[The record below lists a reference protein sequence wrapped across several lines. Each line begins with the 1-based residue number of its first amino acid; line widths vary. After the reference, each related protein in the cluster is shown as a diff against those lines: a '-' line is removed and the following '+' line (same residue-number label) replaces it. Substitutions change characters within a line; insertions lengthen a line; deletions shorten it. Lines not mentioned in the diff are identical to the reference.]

1 MSKLVAWLEENGL
14 GQLAGV
20 FLKNDVDLDV
30 LPHLSDE
37 DLKELGL
44 SLGQRRRFL
53 VALREAPP
61 VTPATTDEAA
71 KDGAESPILD
81 DEAERRQLTVMF
93 CDLVGSTELSQTLDP
108 EELREVLRRYHD
120 AVTGAISSHGGH
132 VAKLLGDGVLAYFGW
147 PHAQEDDASR
157 AILSALS
164 AVSAVTGIEAG
175 GTALAARAGIA
186 TGPVVI
192 GDMRGE
198 TARERGAIAGPT
210 PNLAA
215 RLQGVADPG
224 EVLIHG
230 ATRKLVGAIFDLE
243 PRGARQLKGFADPV
257 EMWRVVGA
265 ARSVSRFEALH
276 GSGLTDFVGRDHD
289 IGLLLDRWRLAR
301 DGEGQA
307 VLLSGE
313 AGVGKSR
320 VVREFTV
327 RLEVEDCLW
336 LRYQCSPHETN
347 SAFQPIIAE
356 IEDSAGFRREDSAE
370 IRLDKLERHLA
381 ADFPDA
387 RVSEAASLFAA
398 LLGQS
403 ANRYPPVEMTAQR
416 RKQHTVELLAKRLA
430 ARARQGS
437 LVVVVEDI
445 HWIDHS
451 TLEVLD
457 AIVPRVRD
465 LPVLIVMTC
474 RPEFQSKWGGQG
486 HVTLHSLHRLGRGDG
501 RAIAERIAGGK
512 ALPQEVLARIVEQ
525 TDGIPLFV
533 EELTKTVLEA
543 GILEERE
550 DRYEL
555 TGPLPALAIPTT
567 LQDSLMARLDRL
579 SPVKRVVQAAACIGR
594 AFDASLLA
602 AALPIKQAELDDA
615 LGQLVAAELIFRQ
628 SGNDGDERYIFKHAL
643 VQDAAYASL
652 LTSAKRSLHEKL
664 ALALDGTDDPDPLEL
679 ARHFS
684 GAGIHER
691 SAELFLSAGQRAMAN
706 SALPEAIGALTLG
719 LQAVE
724 ALPRSEPSA
733 RLELDLRVALGTARM
748 ASFGWAHPSV
758 SEALE
763 PAFPL
768 ARTFADE
775 DALGSILWGLWVHY
789 QTRSEF
795 PRAHEWLG
803 ELEKVVREQP
813 ASDLPL
819 VFDMSA
825 GCQCF
830 WEAEYSNAL
839 EHTDRVTAVYDPA
852 KHARITDLTNHDPLV
867 ISQHWA
873 GSLADWI
880 AGRPRRSLERLDEAL
895 FLAREITHPFNLVF
909 ALTAGSTSLVY
920 LNMTD
925 RLMAHCDEAATVAT
939 EEALG
944 PFSEHVNIMQW
955 RGAAHVQRGDF
966 QRGHDL
972 AKRGNDFWTASGGR
986 ICTAMFRSWIAR
998 GLQGLGRIEEA
1009 AALNA
1014 TNIAHCRRT
1023 GDRFMEPECLR
1034 LQGELALLGAAP
1046 DPAAA
1051 EQLFH
1056 EALSIAAGHG
1066 ARSWELRAAMSLA
1079 RLLQTQDRRKEG
1091 IAILAPVL
1099 EYFEEGMY
1107 TTDCVTASTL
1117 LASLD

>member
-416 RKQHTVELLAKRLA
+416 RKQHTVELLAKRL
-430 ARARQGS
+430 S
-437 LVVVVEDI
+437 LI
-445 HWIDHS
+445 HI
-451 TLEVLD
+451 
-457 AIVPRVRD
+457 
-465 LPVLIVMTC
+465 
-474 RPEFQSKWGGQG
+474 
-486 HVTLHSLHRLGRGDG
+486 
-501 RAIAERIAGGK
+501 
-512 ALPQEVLARIVEQ
+512 
-525 TDGIPLFV
+525 
-533 EELTKTVLEA
+533 
-543 GILEERE
+543 
-550 DRYEL
+550 
-555 TGPLPALAIPTT
+555 
-567 LQDSLMARLDRL
+567 
-579 SPVKRVVQAAACIGR
+579 
-594 AFDASLLA
+594 
-602 AALPIKQAELDDA
+602 
-615 LGQLVAAELIFRQ
+615 
-628 SGNDGDERYIFKHAL
+628 
-643 VQDAAYASL
+643 
-652 LTSAKRSLHEKL
+652 
-664 ALALDGTDDPDPLEL
+664 
-679 ARHFS
+679 
-684 GAGIHER
+684 
-691 SAELFLSAGQRAMAN
+691 
-706 SALPEAIGALTLG
+706 
-719 LQAVE
+719 
-724 ALPRSEPSA
+724 
-733 RLELDLRVALGTARM
+733 
-748 ASFGWAHPSV
+748 
-758 SEALE
+758 
-763 PAFPL
+763 
-768 ARTFADE
+768 
-775 DALGSILWGLWVHY
+775 
-789 QTRSEF
+789 
-795 PRAHEWLG
+795 
-803 ELEKVVREQP
+803 
-813 ASDLPL
+813 
-819 VFDMSA
+819 
-825 GCQCF
+825 
-830 WEAEYSNAL
+830 
-839 EHTDRVTAVYDPA
+839 
-852 KHARITDLTNHDPLV
+852 
-867 ISQHWA
+867 
-873 GSLADWI
+873 
-880 AGRPRRSLERLDEAL
+880 
-895 FLAREITHPFNLVF
+895 
-909 ALTAGSTSLVY
+909 
-920 LNMTD
+920 
-925 RLMAHCDEAATVAT
+925 
-939 EEALG
+939 
-944 PFSEHVNIMQW
+944 
-955 RGAAHVQRGDF
+955 
-966 QRGHDL
+966 
-972 AKRGNDFWTASGGR
+972 
-986 ICTAMFRSWIAR
+986 
-998 GLQGLGRIEEA
+998 
-1009 AALNA
+1009 
-1014 TNIAHCRRT
+1014 
-1023 GDRFMEPECLR
+1023 
-1034 LQGELALLGAAP
+1034 
-1046 DPAAA
+1046 
-1051 EQLFH
+1051 
-1056 EALSIAAGHG
+1056 
-1066 ARSWELRAAMSLA
+1066 
-1079 RLLQTQDRRKEG
+1079 
-1091 IAILAPVL
+1091 
-1099 EYFEEGMY
+1099 
-1107 TTDCVTASTL
+1107 
-1117 LASLD
+1117 